1 MTDPFITSRRWRM
14 PRQAS
19 YTPSVDS
26 GYLDLYLDDATGYP
40 AVRNSSG
47 TNTVISPD
55 RAILFYGAPN
65 DNGWWNIDVSAGEA
79 LNCKHLEILYFI
91 RGASNAATSET
102 LLLYYNTD
110 TTATNYRYSYMVWN
124 GSDADGSSAG
134 SNAAV
139 IGFTTSNGSPVDEY
153 THGRSYIPWF
163 RDTNFVKHSIHEVN
177 YITAANTVNQMVLVH
192 RWTATTTAITSLKF
206 RTSAGA
212 TNTFTR
218 DSKIMVIGHRY

>member
-1 MTDPFITSRRWRM
+1 MTDPFISHRRWRM
-14 PRQAS
+14 PRQTS
-19 YTPSVDS
+19 YTSTVDT
-26 GYLDLYLDDATGYP
+26 GYLDFYLDDTTGYP

-55 RAILFYGAPN
+55 RVVLFYGAPN

-79 LNCKHLEILYFI
+79 LNCKHLEVILFV
-91 RGASNAATSET
+91 RGASNAATGESM
-102 LLLYYNTD
+102 LLYYNTD

-124 GSDADGSSAG
+124 GSDADGSAAG

-139 IGFTTSNGSPVDEY
+139 IGFTTSNGSPSDEY
-153 THGRSYIPWF
+153 SHGKGFIPWF
-163 RDTNFVKHSIHEVN
+163 RDTNFVKHSTWTMN
-177 YITAANTVNQMVLVH
+177 YVTAADTITQIVLAH

-206 RTSAGA
+206 RTGAGA

-218 DSKIMVIGHRY
+218 ESKIMVIGHRY